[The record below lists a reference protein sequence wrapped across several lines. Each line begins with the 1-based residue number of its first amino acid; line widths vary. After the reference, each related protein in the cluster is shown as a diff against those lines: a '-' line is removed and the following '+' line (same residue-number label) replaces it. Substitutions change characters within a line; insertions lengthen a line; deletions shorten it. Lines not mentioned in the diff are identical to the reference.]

1 MANAKVDVVGL
12 GEIPTVVELYREVY
26 RPARE
31 ADFFRRRFLGR
42 YNPLLMVAS
51 LDDRPVGFLA
61 GFELK
66 PSVFFVWLIGVSPE
80 FRRVG
85 VASQLMDAMLVWVND
100 HGYATIRF
108 ECQNQH
114 RAMLH
119 MAIERNYDIVG
130 IRWDPDLSHNLII
143 FEKALRPVESDE

>member
-12 GEIPTVVELYREVY
+12 GDIPIVVELYREVY

-31 ADFFRRRFLGR
+31 AEFFRRRFLGR
-42 YNPLLMVAS
+42 YNPLLMVAT

-66 PSVFFVWLIGVSPE
+66 PSVFFIWLVGVSPE

-100 HGYATIRF
+100 HGYSTIRF
-108 ECQNQH
+108 ECQNGH

-119 MAIERNYDIVG
+119 MAIERSYDIVG
-130 IRWDPDLSHNLII
+130 IRWDPDLGHNLVI
-143 FEKALRPVESDE
+143 FEKTLRPVENEE